1 MSFLNSF
8 LFSILK
14 ENFIKFLYVYY
25 FFQVSSFLDMSL
37 SNYEKLD
44 KLGEGTYGVV
54 FKARDKTTNE
64 IIAIK
69 MIYLEQEEEG
79 IPPTSLREISV
90 LSELKHPNIVE
101 LKEVINSTKSLTL
114 VFEYMDKDLKNYLAV
129 QRSPLNP
136 MLIKSYAYQILAGL
150 CYCHCHGFIHR
161 DLKPANL
168 LLNRAGLIK
177 LGDFGLSRPFSLPMR
192 NYTKEVITL
201 WYRPPELLMNAPA
214 YDISVDIWSV
224 ACIIVEMINREP
236 LFPGDSE
243 IDQLFTI
250 FRILGTPTEEEWPEI
265 TTYQSYSPD
274 FPKWSRKNL
283 SDIIKT
289 SDPQAIDLISKM
301 LKYNPIE
308 RISAKEA
315 LNHPYFA
322 DLSQTIKDTCCPRE
336 INSIVEE

>member
-1 MSFLNSF
+1 
-8 LFSILK
+8 
-14 ENFIKFLYVYY
+14 
-25 FFQVSSFLDMSL
+25 MSL

-54 FKARDKTTNE
+54 FKARDKNTDE

-69 MIYLEQEEEG
+69 MIHLEQEEEG

-90 LSELKHPNIVE
+90 LSDLKHPNIVE
-101 LKEVINSTKSLTL
+101 LKEVINAPNSLAL
-114 VFEYMDKDLKNYLAV
+114 IFEYMDKDLKNYLSV

-150 CYCHCHGFIHR
+150 CYCHCHGIIHR

-192 NYTKEVITL
+192 SYTKEVITL
-201 WYRPPELLMNAPA
+201 WYRAPEILLNAPA

-224 ACIIVEMINREP
+224 ACIIVEMINRAP

-250 FRILGTPTEEEWPEI
+250 FRILGTPTEDIWPEV
-265 TTYQSYSPD
+265 TSFPNYSSD
-274 FPKWSRKNL
+274 FPRWAKKDL
-283 SDIIKT
+283 SEIINT
-289 SDPQAIDLISKM
+289 TDPNAIDLIEKM
-301 LKYNPIE
+301 LKYNPLE

-322 DLSQTIKDTCCPRE
+322 DLSQAIKDTCCPLE
-336 INSIVEE
+336 IDSPPIEE